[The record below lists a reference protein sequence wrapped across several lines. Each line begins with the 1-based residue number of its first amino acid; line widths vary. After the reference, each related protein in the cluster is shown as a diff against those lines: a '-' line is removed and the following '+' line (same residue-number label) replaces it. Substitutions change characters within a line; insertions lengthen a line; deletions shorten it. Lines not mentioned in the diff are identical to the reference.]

1 MIKIIPLKENDFYH
15 KNIPSIF
22 HDIEYARY
30 YYCVSCNGVV
40 LFKFSMQSEIKP
52 TVMVLDDLIIIC
64 FDQVV
69 AFFP

>member
-15 KNIPSIF
+15 KNIPSVF

-52 TVMVLDDLIIIC
+52 TVMILDDLIIIC

>member
-30 YYCVSCNGVV
+30 Y
-40 LFKFSMQSEIKP
+40 
-52 TVMVLDDLIIIC
+52 
-64 FDQVV
+64 
-69 AFFP
+69 